1 MSFTREVI
9 SLKTVVMFLAGCL
22 TVPAAAQQE
31 VSPEHFE
38 IRTPKAA
45 HSHKPSPQA
54 HRATSAGNTQNAGK
68 QSAPAA
74 KTNKKVLAASAVK
87 TNASAGS
94 NSR

>member
-1 MSFTREVI
+1 MSFTRELI

-45 HSHKPSPQA
+45 PSHKPSPQA

-74 KTNKKVLAASAVK
+74 TTKKKILAASVVK
-87 TNASAGS
+87 SSAAL
-94 NSR
+94 R

>member
-9 SLKTVVMFLAGCL
+9 SLKTVVMFLVGCL

-45 HSHKPSPQA
+45 QSHKPSPQA

-68 QSAPAA
+68 QAAPAA
-74 KTNKKVLAASAVK
+74 RTNKKILAASVVK

>member
-9 SLKTVVMFLAGCL
+9 SLKTIVLFLAGCL

-38 IRTPKAA
+38 RTPKAVQP
-45 HSHKPSPQA
+45 HKPSPQA

-68 QSAPAA
+68 QAAPAA
-74 KTNKKVLAASAVK
+74 TTKKKILAASVVK
-87 TNASAGS
+87 TNAASAS